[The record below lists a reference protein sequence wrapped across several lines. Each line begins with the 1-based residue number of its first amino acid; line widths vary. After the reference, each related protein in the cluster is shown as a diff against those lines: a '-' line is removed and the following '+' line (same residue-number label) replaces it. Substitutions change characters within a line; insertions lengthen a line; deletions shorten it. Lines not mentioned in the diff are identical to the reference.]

1 MGSNPGY
8 LLKSFVTLQLIWTW
22 AISKFWIVFE
32 KKIDELKTI
41 FLYFSERM
49 AQAKINRKAEK
60 KMKENLLLLEDE
72 RRHADQYKEQSEK
85 VIHTLFFSILNDF
98 WHIFFMQI

>member
-1 MGSNPGY
+1 M
-8 LLKSFVTLQLIWTW
+8 
-22 AISKFWIVFE
+22 
-32 KKIDELKTI
+32 I
-41 FLYFSERM
+41 FFICYSERM

-85 VIHTLFFSILNDF
+85 VNILFFTF
-98 WHIFFMQI
+98 CRAK

>member
-8 LLKSFVTLQLIWTW
+8 LLKSFFTLQLIWTW
-22 AISKFWIVFE
+22 AISKVWIIFE
-32 KKIDELKTI
+32 KKIDELKTF

>member
-1 MGSNPGY
+1 MQ
-8 LLKSFVTLQLIWTW
+8 T
-22 AISKFWIVFE
+22 SKNNWPLRLR
-32 KKIDELKTI
+32 KLTI
-41 FLYFSERM
+41 FLLFFRQDFFFEKHDYDFNFSFYYSERM

-85 VIHTLFFSILNDF
+85 VNI
-98 WHIFFMQI
+98 